1 MKRSVCAFLAAL
13 LLVVVTLAS
22 RPSLGAAPAIAVY
35 PPLTL
40 EASTTVDLRARM
52 VQRLQTAT
60 GTRVQALPFPSG
72 IAADSLTQDLAVN
85 AKSNDFDRFLVIT
98 THPSGADVAVDL
110 ALYDTAT
117 KKRVGTLST
126 TAQAIGASTEL
137 DLSVLMPKDAA
148 PAPVVATS
156 PPPVVVASPPPVV
169 APAAPAQTIATATVA
184 APAAAPVIVD
194 PGAAAP
200 AERPGGLRGLIA
212 KLRPA
217 PGDHAKR
224 MNVILLPFAGSDADP
239 LSVHATLTF
248 VQELGAIDVGVKVVK
263 GVDASASVDDAI
275 CQISQS
281 NEIVTLTHASGT
293 SGATTFGVALHA
305 CEVAKDRPAPDA
317 QALRQHFEE
326 NVAHNPSTDP
336 VVNAVRRL
344 IRGMLADQG

>member
-13 LLVVVTLAS
+13 LLAVVTIVS
-22 RPSLGAAPAIAVY
+22 RPSLGSAPAIAVY

-52 VQRLQTAT
+52 VERLQTAT
-60 GTRVQALPFPSG
+60 GARVQALPFPSG
-72 IAADSLTQDLAVN
+72 VAADSLTQDLAVN
-85 AKSNDFDRFLVIT
+85 AKSNDFERFLVIT
-98 THPSGADVAVDL
+98 THPSGADVGVDL
-110 ALYDTAT
+110 SLYDSAT

-137 DLSVLMPKDAA
+137 DLSVLIPKDAA
-148 PAPVVATS
+148 PAPVV
-156 PPPVVVASPPPVV
+156 VASPAPIV
-169 APAAPAQTIATATVA
+169 AAAAPAQTIATATVA
-184 APAAAPVIVD
+184 APAVAPVIVD

-200 AERPGGLRGLIA
+200 ADKPGGLRGLIA

-281 NEIVTLTHASGT
+281 DEIVTLTHASGT

-305 CEVAKDRPAPDA
+305 CGTAKDRPAPDA